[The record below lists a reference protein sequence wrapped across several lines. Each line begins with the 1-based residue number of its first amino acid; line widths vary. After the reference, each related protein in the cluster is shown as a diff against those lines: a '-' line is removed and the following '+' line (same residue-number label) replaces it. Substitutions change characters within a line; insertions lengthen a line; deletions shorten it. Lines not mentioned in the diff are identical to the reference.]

1 MLVVEHE
8 LKNLLVG
15 MSEMTMPHI
24 CSRSYANQNNVSPS
38 FISRE
43 LQLHRIKSIST
54 GALQEDL
61 PDLVVLHKK
70 VSIREFK
77 VTIVIFAEFVDR

>member
-1 MLVVEHE
+1 
-8 LKNLLVG
+8 
-15 MSEMTMPHI
+15 
-24 CSRSYANQNNVSPS
+24 VSPS

-43 LQLHRIKSIST
+43 LLQLHRIKSIST

-61 PDLVVLHKK
+61 PGLVVLHKK